1 MVELQARPVDTD
13 AESITFR
20 KVRVGLF
27 ALEGEFGG
35 SGWRRKIKL
44 YGERDWQSRAFP
56 AQERIARYRK
66 EKQ

>member
-1 MVELQARPVDTD
+1 MHTD

-35 SGWRRKIKL
+35 SGWKRKIKL
-44 YGERDWQSRAFP
+44 YGESNWQSRAIP
-56 AQERIARYRK
+56 AQERITRFRK
-66 EKQ
+66 GSR